1 MQVYLELSRHIFIR
15 DIRELINTIIKIEL
29 MLSNEDPDYIDTVLL
44 YLLSVRDDLPTETLK
59 TELSKEGR
67 KRLMSIA
74 ERLRSEGMKEGVKE
88 GMKEGIKEGELKK
101 SREIAKNL
109 LRLNV
114 DKKKIMEATTL
125 PAEEIERIKNDMQ

>member
-1 MQVYLELSRHIFIR
+1 
-15 DIRELINTIIKIEL
+15 
-29 MLSNEDPDYIDTVLL
+29 
-44 YLLSVRDDLPTETLK
+44 
-59 TELSKEGR
+59 
-67 KRLMSIA
+67 MSIA
-74 ERLRSEGMKEGVKE
+74 ERLRSEGMKE

>member
-59 TELSKEGR
+59 TELS
-67 KRLMSIA
+67 
-74 ERLRSEGMKEGVKE
+74 
-88 GMKEGIKEGELKK
+88 
-101 SREIAKNL
+101 
-109 LRLNV
+109 
-114 DKKKIMEATTL
+114 
-125 PAEEIERIKNDMQ
+125 